1 MALNYTDLTSG
12 RTPELSGEKLEA
24 FEDAL
29 LQQVEREVTDA
40 EEYLEEN
47 IRPNIAENWEYYNG
61 EKPEKIAGEP
71 GFVDNTCTATVDH
84 YVSAC
89 MDAFTSGDTLE
100 VIPDGVT
107 NPMTLKVINQVMND
121 VMDNENSRHTL
132 YHSFFTDAF
141 VSSASVMRPKVTEET
156 CIEKEFF
163 TDAEEDVL
171 QMRQMQLE
179 TEMAYDDVELIVTE
193 KKTVEVEQTAP
204 IDPSSL
210 LGQMDMAAIS
220 STTSITTYTGYFL
233 LVYKEKTIKIEPV
246 PAENFL
252 INKDARSIQDARIV
266 GHKAMVTISDLLSMG
281 IDEDKVL
288 EVYEKCSS
296 GEDVNEN
303 VASQSRRFGLYNMND
318 DESLDNS
325 QREVELYEL
334 YIKSSVE
341 ETYDDE
347 SAIAVSKLYQ
357 VFYCEGVLL
366 SYQETDE
373 VPYVGAS
380 PIPRPHMFWGDG
392 MVDRTKSIQ
401 RARTGLLR
409 QTFVYNDMAS
419 RPRFEYVPEN
429 IKNPRDLF
437 SNKAGAGIAVSQ
449 LGSIQPI
456 QLTALTGDNAGM
468 MNMLDT
474 MREAGTGMSF
484 TGQGMMGD
492 VLKSGAS
499 TTSAAMVLSEGQ
511 MVQKKVINNL
521 LQSAIIPL
529 IRTIYNMLRENFS
542 EWEIVVQG
550 ETMKINPNQWPK
562 LRDVQ
567 IKTPLG
573 TNAKIEQSQKY
584 GNLAQVLS
592 SAQPG
597 TELSKL
603 ANAKGIKELMVKSY
617 ELMDV
622 PDAQYYMTS
631 DQEMAMKDQ
640 LTQTLTQMQQQMQQ
654 LTVQMQEM
662 AKQNQVLQATATQMA
677 MKELELREREV
688 AIKEQDSLVKAQQA
702 EASMQNMADEQL
714 RKETMDEATMQNM
727 ADQQAL
733 DEREEDRKD
742 LQTATEISTGT
753 NIFSNN

>member
-1 MALNYTDLTSG
+1 MLKYTDLTSG
-12 RTPELSGEKLEA
+12 RTPDLKGEKLEA

-29 LQQVEREVTDA
+29 RLQVQQEVDDC

-47 IRPNIAENWEYYNG
+47 IRPNIAENWAFYNG
-61 EKPEKIAGEP
+61 EKPEKLEGEP

-84 YVSAC
+84 YVAAC

-100 VIPDGVT
+100 VVPDGVT

-179 TEMAYDDVELIVTE
+179 IDERYEDVELIVTE
-193 KKTVEVEQTAP
+193 IKELEITQTAP
-204 IDPSSL
+204 IDPTSL
-210 LGQMDMAAIS
+210 LGQMDMEAIQ
-220 STTSITTYTGYFL
+220 STTTVTTYTGYFL

-252 INKDARSIQDARIV
+252 INKDARGIQDARIV
-266 GHKAMVTISDLLSMG
+266 GHKAMVTISDLLVMG

-288 EVYEKCSS
+288 EVYEKCTDDDA
-296 GEDVNEN
+296 EDN
-303 VASQSRRFGLYNMND
+303 VASQSRRDGIYWEND

-334 YIKSSVE
+334 YMKSSVE

-347 SAIAVSKLYQ
+347 EAIAVSKLYQ
-357 VFYCEGVLL
+357 IFYCEGVIL

-456 QLTALTGDNAGM
+456 QLTTLTGDNAGM

-542 EWEIVVQG
+542 EWEVSVQG
-550 ETMKINPNQWPK
+550 EVMTVNPNEWPK

-573 TNAKIEQSQKY
+573 TNAKLEQSQKY
-584 GNLAQVLS
+584 GNLAQTLAT
-592 SAQPG
+592 AQPG
-597 TELSKL
+597 SELAKL
-603 ANAKGIKELMVKSY
+603 ANPQGIKALMVKSY

-622 PDAQYYMTS
+622 PDAQFFMNDDSTI
-631 DQEMAMKDQ
+631 QMKDQ
-640 LTQTLTQMQQQMQQ
+640 LMQGMQAMQQQLQMMQTQ
-654 LTVQMQEM
+654 MAELT
-662 AKQNQVLQATATQMA
+662 KQNQVLQATATQMA

-688 AIKEQDSLVKAQQA
+688 VIKEQDSQVKAQQA
-702 EASMQNMADEQL
+702 QADMENMADEQI
-714 RKETMDEATMQNM
+714 RKETMDEATMENM
-727 ADQQAL
+727 ADQQSLA
-733 DEREEDRKD
+733 EREEDRKD
-742 LQTATEISTGT
+742 LQTATEISTGI
-753 NIFSNN
+753 NLFSSN